1 MSSNEPIVIPP
12 ELGRLDPQTRQRI
25 EQAVLDIFSEREFHR
40 VGLIEIARGANV
52 SLQTI
57 YKYYGSKEALLF
69 SSLDT
74 WLDRLTLR
82 MLDHLQGIEDY
93 KERLRKVF
101 WVTLDFF
108 EKNPK
113 VVQIILSSVY
123 INTWQQTRNYQNPE
137 LFGAFMKVL
146 AEGRAKGVL
155 TDAVD
160 EKILLDYML
169 GVLVRLVQMYVQRG
183 MREPLTPQANVLFEM
198 VWRAISSKLSIT
210 SRLPSPGRL
219 LSARSTA

>member
-1 MSSNEPIVIPP
+1 MTVTETEIEAAVRMSRAAAGSADRSLI
-12 ELGRLDPQTRQRI
+12 DPDTRERI
-25 EQAVLDIFSEREFHR
+25 EHAVLEIFSEREFHR

-69 SSLDT
+69 SSLDA
-74 WLDRLTLR
+74 WMGKLAER
-82 MLDHLQGIEDY
+82 MIDHLQGIEDY

-101 WVTLDFF
+101 WVALDFA

-113 VVQIILSSVY
+113 VVQLMMSSVY
-123 INTWQQTRNYQNPE
+123 INTWRKQGQYESPE
-137 LFGAFMKVL
+137 LFGTFMRVL

-160 EKILLDYML
+160 EKILLDYIL
-169 GVLVRLVQMYVQRG
+169 GILFRLGQTYVQRG
-183 MREPLTPQANVLFEM
+183 MKQSLTKQANVLFEM
-198 VWRAISSKLSIT
+198 LWRAIAK
-210 SRLPSPGRL
+210 PSTT
-219 LSARSTA
+219 AR